1 MSSKRDMLKYLTQKL
16 KSQTLNEVQPYQEKL
31 DDDHDSGTESDDEN
45 QDLDDEE
52 PRDAMYHHDTSSY
65 GSVSPVNHPPSPLMH
80 VLDSNATHE
89 ISEHNLDSISC
100 TSDFERHSLDFDRHS
115 SEEELEIIHREVVA
129 EKRKWSQVN
138 NRNCESAS
146 SSDEEVKEL
155 MLEPQPVLFRCS
167 PPQGVHKLNN
177 NSVNNNNVSNFN
189 HNICSTNI
197 TVISSSGPTNLR
209 SKNSVNNNENV
220 KSPPSQLHISKVTPI
235 SVMSVS
241 PRKRHRQTTTSDS
254 PPFTADLAQSATV
267 IRRPCLDFE
276 KMQVRIFKR
285 FKTLVN

>member
-45 QDLDDEE
+45 QDLDDED
-52 PRDAMYHHDTSSY
+52 PRDAMSHHDTSSY

-115 SEEELEIIHREVVA
+115 SEEELENIHREVVA

-177 NSVNNNNVSNFN
+177 NSVNNNNNISN
-189 HNICSTNI
+189 HNNNFSCTNI
-197 TVISSSGPTNLR
+197 TVISSSYGGPTNLR
-209 SKNSVNNNENV
+209 SKNSLNNNV
-220 KSPPSQLHISKVTPI
+220 KSQLHINKVTPI

>member
-1 MSSKRDMLKYLTQKL
+1 MS
-16 KSQTLNEVQPYQEKL
+16 
-31 DDDHDSGTESDDEN
+31 
-45 QDLDDEE
+45 
-52 PRDAMYHHDTSSY
+52 HHDTSSY

-115 SEEELEIIHREVVA
+115 SEEELENIHREVVA

-177 NSVNNNNVSNFN
+177 NSVNNNNNISN
-189 HNICSTNI
+189 HNNNFSCTNI
-197 TVISSSGPTNLR
+197 TVISSSYGGPTNLR
-209 SKNSVNNNENV
+209 SKNSLNNNV
-220 KSPPSQLHISKVTPI
+220 KSQLHINKVTPI